1 MSPTGRP
8 EGEQR
13 SAQREGRP
21 AGTASARR
29 RARELA
35 LQGLYQRQITGNAD
49 DQIEADLVASAGYAR
64 ADPVYFGELWKGVTR
79 EYDDLVALVAP
90 RLDRKA
96 AELAPVERALL
107 VIAAWELARR
117 PDIPY
122 RAVINEAIELAKSY
136 GGTDA
141 HKFVNGVLDKLAP
154 DLRAA
159 EIRAAANRG

>member
-1 MSPTGRP
+1 MSPTGRS
-8 EGEQR
+8 EGGQR

-21 AGTASARR
+21 ASARR

-49 DQIEADLVASAGYAR
+49 DEIAADLVASAGYAR
-64 ADPVYFGELWKGVTR
+64 ADPAYFGELWRGVTR
-79 EYDDLVALVAP
+79 EYDDLVARVAP

-141 HKFVNGVLDKLAP
+141 HKFVNGVLDKLAA
-154 DLRAA
+154 DLRAD